1 MKVNLLGVR
10 DYDNIKLRDGNTL
23 DGVKL
28 FISYPD
34 LDVQGQFADGKYIDR
49 KVFENFGTSVDE
61 LAAYCGSCIDVEFD
75 PKRKIVGIKYDC

>member
-10 DYDNIKLRDGNTL
+10 EYDNVELRDGNVL

-34 LDVQGQFADGKYIDR
+34 SDVCGLVADGKYIDR
-49 KVFENFGTSVDE
+49 KVFNNFGTSVDE
-61 LAAYCGSCIDVEFD
+61 LADHCGSTINIEFD
-75 PKRKIVGIKYDC
+75 PKRKIVGIKYDS